1 MKNTLHLIA
10 ATSCAAL
17 FFSCQSPVNNKVDVL
32 TTSADGAHQ
41 LEATTVEFLEK
52 AQEGAIPVTINPEE
66 QFQTMDGFGYAITY
80 SSCYNLLKMSDS
92 LRHELL
98 KQTYDVKEGYGA
110 SYARIS
116 IGCNDFSSTEYT
128 LCDEPGL
135 EHFRLYTDET
145 DYVIPVLK
153 EILEINPDLK
163 IIAAPWTA
171 PKWIKV
177 DNIESMQPHDS
188 WTDGHVNPQMYDTYA
203 EYFVKFIETFQEQG
217 IRIYAVS
224 PQNEPLNP
232 GNCASTYIPWQE
244 EAPLVKAMAAAFK
257 KHALDTKIYVFD
269 HNYNYDDKEDQIDYP
284 VQIYKTLGNN
294 FEGAEYVVG
303 AAYHDYGG
311 HPSELEDITAQAPE
325 KEVIF
330 TESSIGTWNKGRDLP
345 VRLMKDMEN
354 LVLGTVNRNCKAVL
368 VWNFMLD
375 TNRGPNLDGGCQT
388 CYGAIDI
395 NPENY
400 TEYTLN
406 SHYYVI
412 THMSAVVQPGAVRI
426 ACNVPDETILTAAF
440 QNPDGT
446 LSVVMN
452 NLAEEEKQVSV
463 QLSEK
468 TFCVTLPARSVV
480 SCKW

>member
-1 MKNTLHLIA
+1 MKKILHYA
-10 ATSCAAL
+10 AVCLAL
-17 FFSCQSPVNNKVDVL
+17 FSVACCQSPQQNKVMVL
-32 TTSADGAHQ
+32 TTTADGTQQLTLSQ
-41 LEATTVEFLEK
+41 LELQKGAE
-52 AQEGAIPVTINPEE
+52 AQELELKINPEE

-98 KQTYDVKEGYGA
+98 KKTYDVKEGYGA

-135 EHFRLYTDET
+135 ENFRLYSDET

-153 EILEINPDLK
+153 EILSINPNLK

-177 DNIESMQPHDS
+177 DNIETKAPHDS
-188 WTDGHVNPQMYDTYA
+188 WTDGHVNPDLYNTYA
-203 EYFVKFIETFQEQG
+203 DYFVNFIQAFEQEG
-217 IRIYAVS
+217 IKIYAVS

-244 EAPLVKAMAAAFK
+244 EAPLVKSMAAAFK
-257 KHALDTKIYVFD
+257 KHKVDTKIYVFD
-269 HNYNYDDKEDQIDYP
+269 HNYNYDDMQDQIDYP
-284 VQIYKTLGNN
+284 VQIYKTLGEN

-311 HPSELEDITAQAPE
+311 HPSELEDITAQAPQ

-388 CYGAIDI
+388 CFGAIDI

-400 TEYTLN
+400 TDYTLN

-412 THMSAVVQPGAVRI
+412 THMSAVVQPGAVRVAI
-426 ACNVPDETILTAAF
+426 TGETEGILSSAF
-440 QNPDGT
+440 CNPDGT
-446 LSVVMN
+446 LSVVLN
-452 NLAEEEKQVSV
+452 NQLNEEKQ
-463 QLSEK
+463 LSIL
-468 TFCVTLPARSVV
+468 TGTQYFVVTLPAKSIV

>member
-1 MKNTLHLIA
+1 MQN
-10 ATSCAAL
+10 
-17 FFSCQSPVNNKVDVL
+17 QVMVL
-32 TTSADGAHQ
+32 TTTADGTQQ
-41 LEATTVEFLEK
+41 LETSCLDLQQGSETSGLVL
-52 AQEGAIPVTINPEE
+52 TLNPDE

-80 SSCYNLLKMSDS
+80 SSCYNLLKMNGS

-116 IGCNDFSSTEYT
+116 IGCNDFSSTEYS

-135 EHFRLYTDET
+135 ENFRLYTDET

-153 EILEINPDLK
+153 EILAINPDLK

-177 DNIESMQPHDS
+177 DNIETKAPHDS
-188 WTDGHVNPQMYDTYA
+188 WTDGHINPDLYDTYA
-203 EYFVKFIETFQEQG
+203 EYFVKFIEAFEQEG

-257 KHALDTKIYVFD
+257 KHEVNTRIYVFD
-269 HNYNYDDKEDQIDYP
+269 HNYNYDDMEDQIDYP
-284 VQIYKTLGNN
+284 VQIYKTLGND

-311 HPSELEDITAQAPE
+311 HPSELEDITAQAPQ

-345 VRLMKDMEN
+345 VRLMKDMKD

-400 TEYTLN
+400 ADYTLN

-412 THMSAVVQPGAVRI
+412 THMSAVVHPGAVRI
-426 ACNVPDETILTAAF
+426 GVAGGSDEVIAAAF
-440 QNPDGT
+440 QNPDQT
-446 LSVVMN
+446 HSLVLN
-452 NLAEEEKQVSV
+452 NTTEAPKEVTVKLAKDQF
-463 QLSEK
+463 QL
-468 TFCVTLPARSVV
+468 TLPSKSVV